1 MKRRILLALLALC
14 HSPVYANS
22 INSTASPSATSSGS
36 VTNLGVMNMPT
47 RQFQNQVGPQAVTCQ
62 GDTLVIQP
70 FLASN
75 LSFAE
80 PNIEFYDVPVYST
93 RDLEGAFDDEGNPI
107 GDGDPDDPSLV
118 IGTHRKQRFEKSQ
131 YSISPGISVSFNIS
145 LDRRAQRTCLEAMEK
160 QRDLLAAAYEDK
172 RLSYELGRMKICAE
186 QLKLGV
192 TWKKTSKY
200 YRLCEDIA
208 LVNPPGV
215 LPDHKH
221 TISYPGNATSSQ

>member
-22 INSTASPSATSSGS
+22 INSTAAPTATSSGS
-36 VTNLGVMNMPT
+36 QTNIGVMNMPT

-70 FLASN
+70 FLDSN

-80 PNIEFYDVPVYST
+80 PNVEFYDVPVYST

-107 GDGDPDDPSLV
+107 GDGDPDNIEV
-118 IGTHRKQRFEKSQ
+118 IGYHRKQRFEKSN
-131 YSISPGISVSFNIS
+131 YSISPGISVSWNIQ
-145 LDRRAQRTCLEAMEK
+145 LDRKARRTCVEAMEK
-160 QRDLLAAAYEDK
+160 QRDLLTAAYEDK

-215 LPDHKH
+215 LPNHKH
-221 TISYPGNATSSQ
+221 SISYPENATSDQ

>member
-1 MKRRILLALLALC
+1 
-14 HSPVYANS
+14 
-22 INSTASPSATSSGS
+22 
-36 VTNLGVMNMPT
+36 MPT

-80 PNIEFYDVPVYST
+80 PNVEFYDVPVYST

-107 GDGDPDDPSLV
+107 GDGDPDNPSEI
-118 IGTHRKQRFEKSQ
+118 IGTHRKQRFEKRN
-131 YSISPGISVSFNIS
+131 YSISPGISVSWNIS
-145 LDRRAQRTCLEAMEK
+145 LDRRAQRTCLEAMKK
-160 QRDLLAAAYEDK
+160 QRDLLQAAYEDK

-192 TWKKTSKY
+192 TWSKSSKFY
-200 YRLCEDIA
+200 GLCEDIS

-221 TISYPGNATSSQ
+221 TISYPENATSDQ